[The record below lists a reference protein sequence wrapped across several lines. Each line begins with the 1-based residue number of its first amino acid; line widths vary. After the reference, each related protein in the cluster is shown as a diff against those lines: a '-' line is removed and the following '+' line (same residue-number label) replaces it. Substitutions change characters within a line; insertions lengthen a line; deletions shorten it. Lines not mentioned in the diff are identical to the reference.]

1 MDLTFLKAK
10 IRSAWDK
17 FKSSKNKAS
26 TVAAWAFSV
35 VVSVVFAVMF
45 VQAFADNE
53 PKHYICDWVVIK
65 SESPT
70 CAKDGIAYY
79 ECKEC
84 GATKT
89 MVIPK
94 TDIHWL
100 TDGDV
105 EYRHDG
111 DNLLERTTKYC
122 RYCDYLE
129 AGEWVK
135 RGNFNECA
143 AIECTYMWLFFSG
156 KQGYILKTDLLTKAT
171 EENGDYKVVGAAYDT
186 AGENHIV
193 IACVEL
199 CDKLVRAEN
208 AGVAV
213 LDAETVYGHIYYASI
228 DGTVIV
234 DEDKWDN

>member
-10 IRSAWDK
+10 IRSMWDK
-17 FKSSKNKAS
+17 FKNSKNKAL
-26 TVAAWAFSV
+26 TVTVGVISIAAI
-35 VVSVVFAVMF
+35 VMLLG
-45 VQAFADNE
+45 ALTDNE
-53 PKHYICDWVVIK
+53 PKHYICDWVVVK

-94 TDIHWL
+94 TEIHWL
-100 TDGDV
+100 DDGDV

-111 DNLLERTTKYC
+111 NNLLERTTKHC
-122 RYCDYLE
+122 RYCSYSE
-129 AGEWVK
+129 AGEWVE

-143 AIECTYMWLFFSG
+143 AIECTYMWLFYDG

-171 EENGDYKVVGAAYDT
+171 EENGDYKVAGVAYDT

-193 IACVEL
+193 IAYVEL
-199 CDKLVRAEN
+199 RDRLINTEN
-208 AGVAV
+208 AGFVIFG
-213 LDAETVYGHIYYASI
+213 DETIFGHIYYASV